1 VLRLGNPVGRV
12 SAGFAAVCLLLAV
25 LGGRLVQ
32 LQGVDSGQLAQA
44 AQEQRLRT
52 FDVPALRGPILDRD
66 GNVLAYSVDVRNIV
80 ADPTLVRDP
89 AGTARAL
96 SPLVNVPV
104 TTLLTQ
110 LTRTGTRNVFLARG
124 LEPSRAAR
132 VTALALPGVFS
143 QTDSTRLYPAHA
155 VGANVIG
162 FAGRDG
168 SGLMGIERQ
177 FNVQLAGTGG
187 EIVAEGGQGGQ
198 LIPGTVHRQI
208 DAVPGSTVQLTL
220 DQDLQYVTQS
230 ALDNAVRT
238 SGARGGEAVVMTRT
252 GEILAL
258 AVAPTFDAQAAQNGR
273 VSNGSL
279 LVNPA
284 VSSVFEPGSVNKMVT
299 FAAAL
304 ESGLVTP
311 STVLDVPGS
320 IKVAD
325 RVVHDAWSHG
335 LVRYTATGVVAK
347 SSNVGTLMTAQRV
360 GPDRFYEYLRRFGLG
375 SRTGVE
381 LPAESAGLL
390 LPVEKWSGST
400 FGNLPIGQ
408 GVGMTILQMAGM
420 YQAVAN
426 DGLRVEPRIVR
437 SVTGPD
443 GGQTVPA
450 PASSTRVISSD
461 TAKTLR
467 YMLEAVVE
475 AKGGTAPTAAI
486 DGYRVAG
493 KTGTAQQRD
502 ARCGCYSSSAFW
514 ATFVGMAPADDPRL
528 VVAVMVDNPKGGL
541 HGGAIAAPTFHQIMT
556 YALKQRGIPP
566 TGTPRPSFTLFG

>member
-1 VLRLGNPVGRV
+1 
-12 SAGFAAVCLLLAV
+12 
-25 LGGRLVQ
+25 
-32 LQGVDSGQLAQA
+32 
-44 AQEQRLRT
+44 
-52 FDVPALRGPILDRD
+52 
-66 GNVLAYSVDVRNIV
+66 
-80 ADPTLVRDP
+80 
-89 AGTARAL
+89 
-96 SPLVNVPV
+96 
-104 TTLLTQ
+104 
-110 LTRTGTRNVFLARG
+110 
-124 LEPSRAAR
+124 
-132 VTALALPGVFS
+132 
-143 QTDSTRLYPAHA
+143 
-155 VGANVIG
+155 
-162 FAGRDG
+162 
-168 SGLMGIERQ
+168 
-177 FNVQLAGTGG
+177 
-187 EIVAEGGQGGQ
+187 
-198 LIPGTVHRQI
+198 
-208 DAVPGSTVQLTL
+208 
-220 DQDLQYVTQS
+220 
-230 ALDNAVRT
+230 
-238 SGARGGEAVVMTRT
+238 MTRT

-258 AVAPTFDAQAAQNGR
+258 AVAPTFDAQAAQGGK
-273 VSNGSL
+273 VSNGDL
-279 LVNPA
+279 LANPA

-304 ESGLVTP
+304 ESGLITP
-311 STVLDVPGS
+311 ATVLEVPGS
-320 IKVAD
+320 IRIAD
-325 RVVHDAWSHG
+325 RIVHDAWSHG

-347 SSNVGTLMTAQRV
+347 SSNVGTLMTAQRL
-360 GPDRFYEYLRRFGLG
+360 GPDRFYQYLRKFGLG

-426 DGLRVEPRIVR
+426 DGLRVQPRIVK

-443 GGQTVPA
+443 GRRTRPSQ
-450 PASSTRVISSD
+450 PASTQVISSD
-461 TAKTLR
+461 TARTLR

-502 ARCGCYSSSAFW
+502 ARCGCYSDSAYW
-514 ATFVGMAPADDPRL
+514 ATFAGMAPADDPQL

-566 TGTPRPSFTLFG
+566 TGTPRPSFTLLG

>member
-1 VLRLGNPVGRV
+1 
-12 SAGFAAVCLLLAV
+12 VCLLLAV

-32 LQGVDSGQLAQA
+32 LQGVDSGQLAKA
-44 AQEQRLRT
+44 AQDQRLRT
-52 FDVPALRGPILDRD
+52 FPVPALRGPILDRD
-66 GNVLAYSVDVRNIV
+66 GNALAYSVDVRNIV
-80 ADPTLVRDP
+80 ADPTIVPDP
-89 AGTARAL
+89 VGTAQAL
-96 SPLVNVPV
+96 SPLVGVP
-104 TTLLTQ
+104 TATLLGQ

-132 VTALALPGVFS
+132 VTALELPGVFS

-155 VGANVIG
+155 VGANVVG

-168 SGLMGIERQ
+168 AGLMGIEQ
-177 FNVQLAGTGG
+177 EFNAQLAGKGG
-187 EIVAEGGQGGQ
+187 EIVAEGGHGGQ
-198 LIPGTVHRQI
+198 VIPGTVQRQV

-220 DQDLQYVTQS
+220 DQDLQWVTQS
-230 ALDNAVRT
+230 ALDNAVRI
-238 SGARGGEAVVMTRT
+238 SGAHGGEAVVMTRT
-252 GEILAL
+252 GEILAM
-258 AVAPTFDAQAAQNGR
+258 AVAPTFDAQAAQAGKVTNG
-273 VSNGSL
+273 NL
-279 LVNPA
+279 LADPA

-304 ESGLVTP
+304 ESGLITP
-311 STVLDVPGS
+311 ATVLEIPGS
-320 IKVAD
+320 IRIAD
-325 RVVHDAWSHG
+325 RIVHDAWSHG

-347 SSNVGTLMTAQRV
+347 SSNVGTLMTAQRL
-360 GPDRFYEYLRRFGLG
+360 GPDRFYQYLRKFGLG

-443 GGQTVPA
+443 GRRTRPSQ
-450 PASSTRVISSD
+450 PASTQVISSD
-461 TAKTLR
+461 TARTLR

-493 KTGTAQQRD
+493 KTGTAQQHD
-502 ARCGCYSSSAFW
+502 ARCGCYSDSAYW
-514 ATFVGMAPADDPRL
+514 ATFAGMAPADDPQL

-566 TGTPRPSFTLFG
+566 TGTPRPSFTLLG